1 MPKVFITNYN
11 PEYDYSAAEELGET
25 VIMTSGHIPEYKLG
39 AVHKIFEN
47 YAKTAVEG
55 DYLLLSGSNIV
66 TAIAATAWINY
77 RNSAPTSF
85 LQHSRIR
92 DKDGNYRTAYIKY
105 DAT

>member
-39 AVHKIFEN
+39 AVHKIFAS
-47 YAKTAVEG
+47 YAKTANEG

-66 TAIAATAWINY
+66 TAIAATAW
-77 RNSAPTSF
+77 SEHKVPTSF
-85 LQHSRIR
+85 LQHSRVR

>member
-39 AVHKIFEN
+39 AVHKIFES
-47 YAKTAVEG
+47 YAKTSQPE

-66 TAIAATAWINY
+66 TGIAVHAWADL
-77 RNSAPTSF
+77 APTVAL
-85 LQHSRIR
+85 LQHSRAK

-105 DAT
+105 DAS